1 MASAYRRSFCPPRGE
16 CDEVRSGGCD
26 FSAQSRLPEAR
37 RNDTDIVDVP
47 FSKDR
52 WHLVNM
58 FEIWL
63 GILQGLG
70 ITLEVT
76 AYGLVFAI
84 PFALVFGV
92 AQFLT
97 TGMTRFLVTAVIEFW
112 RSSAVVILLFVFY
125 YVLPVMGVTLSAL
138 TVSAL
143 VLGLNTGGYASQAVR
158 AGLQSVPAGQ
168 REAAMALGLSRPA
181 ILFLI
186 ELPQALVA
194 MSPTFVNNLIQ
205 LVKATSLVSMV
216 TLTDMTFRAKEIAQ
230 TEYNPVAIYSALL
243 LAFFAVCYPIA
254 LAGRWLEARVNPERG
269 TPRGI

>member
-1 MASAYRRSFCPPRGE
+1 MYTDWSQVGRMAIFFL
-16 CDEVRSGGCD
+16 SG
-26 FSAQSRLPEAR
+26 RLSQAR
-37 RNDTDIVDVP
+37 RNHTDIVATRLDEE
-47 FSKDR
+47 R
-52 WHLVNM
+52 WHPVSMLD
-58 FEIWL
+58 IWL

-70 ITLEVT
+70 ITAEVT
-76 AYGLVFAI
+76 AYGLVFAV

-112 RSSAVVILLFVFY
+112 RSSAVVVLLFFFY

-158 AGLQSVPAGQ
+158 AGLQSLPAGQ
-168 REAAMALGLSRPA
+168 REAGMALGLSRPA
-181 ILFLI
+181 ILLLI

-205 LVKATSLVSMV
+205 LVKATSLVSLV

-230 TEYNPVAIYSALL
+230 TDYDPVAIYSALL
-243 LAFFAVCYPIA
+243 LAFFVVCYPIA